1 MRVLASLIAMA
12 CGAHAEEAKEATST
26 ADQSKVTVGATL
38 MSDYIYRGIS
48 YSAHQP
54 AVAAYVDAQQGW
66 LYGYTNFN
74 SVKFSTSPAVEVTV
88 AAGIRPTLG
97 PFEFDIGAAYYYYP
111 GEQGPDLSN
120 YWEAHA
126 TLSHKVTDKLSWGPT
141 IAYAPDVWQ
150 TGAWGVYAAG
160 TSLSKENCY
169 VLTGDLGAVP
179 GGVGNPGNNPTG
191 LRSRL
196 CGAIFSA
203 TLGFEFNPLTLGR

>member
-1 MRVLASLIAMA
+1 M
-12 CGAHAEEAKEATST
+12 
-26 ADQSKVTVGATL
+26 
-38 MSDYIYRGIS
+38 
-48 YSAHQP
+48 HQP
-54 AVAAYVDAQQGW
+54 SVAAYVDAQQGW

-160 TSLSKENCY
+160 TGPAASQLDSIGRFRFLMGVCRS
-169 VLTGDLGAVP
+169 VAV
-179 GGVGNPGNNPTG
+179 
-191 LRSRL
+191 R
-196 CGAIFSA
+196 A
-203 TLGFEFNPLTLGR
+203 E